1 MKPTTELLQ
10 KLKSAAQEEIMCR
23 ESSDT
28 SDAWQDLA
36 TPENILLLV
45 EIALPV
51 LEQKTHESIIAE
63 QLEYVRDSLTL
74 NLHQEAII
82 NCAIDRLN
90 ELNKR
95 IQDLSRSVLE
105 PQPPTDTY
113 RQIENDGWIQ
123 WGGGARPV
131 RYHIGVNVRFRDGEE
146 LEIFAGHKL
155 WTHSGE
161 GDDIIAYRVI
171 EDDGREG

>member
-1 MKPTTELLQ
+1 MNNITELVHQ
-10 KLKSAAQEEIMCR
+10 LKSAAQEEIMCR

-36 TPENILLLV
+36 SPENILLLV

-63 QLEYVRDSLTL
+63 QLECVRDSLTL

-105 PQPPTDTY
+105 PQPTTDTY
-113 RQIENDGWIQ
+113 RQIENDGWIE
-123 WGGGARPV
+123 WRGGYCPV
-131 RYHIGVNVRFRDGEE
+131 AYLSEVQVKYRDGCEME
-146 LEIFAGHKL
+146 DTAGDFS
-155 WTHSGE
+155 WTHDNE
-161 GDDIIAYRVI
+161 PDDIIAYRVI
-171 EDDGREG
+171 EVDGSGA